1 MQKEAEK
8 GANTMKKKLAK
19 QVCTTSVKRDLL

>member
-19 QVCTTSVKRDLL
+19 QVSFDTVVGLF